1 MGSRL
6 SREPNVF
13 DRIVLQRD
21 EEEKYAELLQK
32 WEAAQVHLVAME
44 ERIEKKSKKKRRF
57 FKKRARKEI
66 ERQKEILDAV
76 WDIRDEFV
84 SEMKKQRLVAYYRIQ
99 NQEKK
104 EQIERERKQ
113 LEDAQASLKEKI
125 EKIKKRE
132 AAESCKEW
140 IKERKACQGE
150 DEVIEREMAER
161 REKITQIRMRSAQ
174 RKEERAA
181 LQKNRSFGDYFAKL
195 KAMAKIE

>member
-6 SREPNVF
+6 SRQPNIF

-44 ERIEKKSKKKRRF
+44 ERVEKKSKKKRRF
-57 FKKRARKEI
+57 FRKRARKEI
-66 ERQKEILDAV
+66 QRQKEILDAV
-76 WDIRDEFV
+76 WDIRNEFV

-104 EQIERERKQ
+104 EQIERERKL
-113 LEDAQASLKEKI
+113 LEDAQERLKEKI
-125 EKIKKRE
+125 KQRE

-174 RKEERAA
+174 RREERAA
-181 LQKNRSFGDYFAKL
+181 LQKDRSFGDYFAKL

>member
-32 WEAAQVHLVAME
+32 WETAQVHLVAME

-57 FKKRARKEI
+57 FGKRVRKEI
-66 ERQKEILDAV
+66 QHQKEILDTV
-76 WDIRDEFV
+76 WDIRNEFV
-84 SEMKKQRLVAYYRIQ
+84 SEMKKNRLVAYRRMQ

-104 EQIERERKQ
+104 EQIERERKL

-132 AAESCKEW
+132 AAESCKEF

-161 REKITQIRMRSAQ
+161 REKITQVRMRSAQ

-181 LQKNRSFGDYFAKL
+181 LQKDRSFGDYFAKL